1 MGRVIGTQDATPLEF
16 WVLLNEKEAVQVD
29 EAVVVETD
37 SPQGPLKLFGMVDMI
52 RSRHQGSTF
61 DSDVIEAEQGLPVE
75 LSVAAHVKVTR
86 LDPEY
91 YYPPLPGNTVRVVS
105 GEEYAKALFM
115 DKMERRFPIGLSL
128 SGHEVVYG
136 NLDFLN
142 GRKGAHMNISGVS
155 GIATKTTYATFL
167 LHSLLHCGQVSD
179 AALDRPDG
187 GPAGQDDAALNNT
200 HAIIFN
206 VKGEDL
212 LFLDKPSNAIGVEDE
227 AEYKRMGLPAEPFD
241 SVQFY
246 VPPTEQAR
254 GPIRPRVGSRRADE
268 VTPYFWT
275 VRSFC
280 RERLLRYL
288 FTDSGDEASL
298 LSTLIYQVERRLS
311 EAAEEA
317 DKHAPGSGVVLP
329 ISKAE
334 KKGSRQDGEEDAG
347 AAAEEHEI
355 RDFPTLLRA
364 MEAIAAT
371 TTHSQGTI
379 GAFMRRLYGA
389 EDKVACIIR
398 DPVDSDPNSHT
409 IDWRKRQVTVVSLTG
424 LYEIGKSFVVGSV
437 LQQIQHEKEATASA
451 EPLCFIV
458 VDELNRYAPRDG
470 WSPIRDRLLEIAE
483 RGRSSGTI
491 LIGAQQT
498 ASEVERRIVANP
510 AFRIVGRLDA
520 AEAERAEYGFLPPTL
535 RQRAAILTSGRMI
548 VSQPDIPTPVPV
560 RFPRPAWATRTEEQK
575 LPKPN
580 LKLARVRESEY

>member
-16 WVLLNEKEAVQVD
+16 WVLLDKGEAVQVD
-29 EAVVVETD
+29 EAIVVETE
-37 SPQGPLKLFGMVDMI
+37 SPIGPLKLFGMVDII
-52 RSRHQGSTF
+52 RAKHQGSTF
-61 DSDVIEAEQGLPVE
+61 DSDVVEADRGLPVE
-75 LSVAAHVKVTR
+75 LSIAAHVKVTR

-91 YYPPLPGNTVRVVS
+91 YYPPLPGDSVRVVS
-105 GEEYAKALFM
+105 GDEYARALFM
-115 DKMERRFPIGLSL
+115 DKMERKFPLGLSL
-128 SGHEVVYG
+128 SRKEVVYG

-142 GRKGAHMNISGVS
+142 GRKGAHINISGVS
-155 GIATKTTYATFL
+155 GIATKTTYTTFL
-167 LHSLLHCGQVSD
+167 LHSLLHCD
-179 AALDRPDG
+179 
-187 GPAGQDDAALNNT
+187 ALNDPANT

-212 LFLDKPSNAIGVEDE
+212 LFLDKKNNTLTPQDLT
-227 AEYKRMGLPAEPFD
+227 EYEKLGLPPDPFD

-246 VPPTEQAR
+246 VPPTEAPR
-254 GPIRPRVGSRRADE
+254 GPLMPRVGSRRADE
-268 VTPYFWT
+268 VTAYFWT

-280 RERLLRYL
+280 RDKLLRYL
-288 FTDSGDEASL
+288 FADAGEDSSL
-298 LSTLIYQVERRLS
+298 LSTLVYQVERRLS

-317 DKHAPGSGVVLP
+317 DKKGPGPGIFLRTERKK
-329 ISKAE
+329 SKSE
-334 KKGSRQDGEEDAG
+334 KSEE
-347 AAAEEHEI
+347 AEESAEAEERES
-355 RDFPTLLRA
+355 RDFPAL
-364 MEAIAAT
+364 MKAIESIAESTGQA
-371 TTHSQGTI
+371 SGTVS
-379 GAFMRRLYGA
+379 AFMRRLYGL
-389 EDKVACIIR
+389 EDKVSYIIR
-398 DPVDSDPNSHT
+398 DPGDADPARHLINWRNS
-409 IDWRKRQVTVVSLTG
+409 QVTVVSLTG

-437 LQQIQHEKEATASA
+437 LQQIQREKEATGSA

-535 RQRAAILTSGRMI
+535 RQRATILTSGRMI

-560 RFPRPAWATRTEEQK
+560 CFPMPAWATRTEEQE
-575 LPKPN
+575 LPPPN
-580 LKLARVRESEY
+580 LKLVKTRRNS

>member
-1 MGRVIGTQDATPLEF
+1 MMGRVIGTQDATPLEF
-16 WVLLNEKEAVQVD
+16 WVLLDETEPVQQD
-29 EAVVVETD
+29 EMIVVETN
-37 SPQGPLKLFGMVDMI
+37 SPVGPLKLFGMVDII

-61 DSDVIEAEQGLPVE
+61 DSDVVEAERGLPVE
-75 LSVAAHVKVTR
+75 LSIAAHVRVTR

-91 YYPPLPGNTVRVVS
+91 YYPPLPGDQVRVVS

-115 DKMERRFPIGLSL
+115 DKMERKFPLGLAL
-128 SGHEVVYG
+128 SRKEVVYG

-142 GRKGAHMNISGVS
+142 GRKGAHINISGVS
-155 GIATKTTYATFL
+155 GIATKTTYTTFL
-167 LHSLLHCGQVSD
+167 LHSLLNCNALSD
-179 AALDRPDG
+179 
-187 GPAGQDDAALNNT
+187 PANT

-212 LFLDKPSNAIGVEDE
+212 LFLDKQNSQLSPGDM
-227 AEYKRMGLPAEPFD
+227 AEYETMGLPPQAFD

-246 VPPTEQAR
+246 VPPVDNTN
-254 GPIRPRVGSRRADE
+254 GPILPRVGARKADE

-280 RERLLRYL
+280 KDRLLRYL
-288 FTDSGDEASL
+288 FTDASEDSSL
-298 LSTLIYQVERRLS
+298 LSTLVYQVERKLS

-317 DKHAPGSGVVLP
+317 EKIGPGPGVFL
-329 ISKAE
+329 SLGKRGKG
-334 KKGSRQDGEEDAG
+334 KKEED
-347 AAAEEHEI
+347 EENEVQPPQEI
-355 RDFPTLLRA
+355 RDFRSLIA
-364 MEAIAAT
+364 AIEAIASSTNQAA
-371 TTHSQGTI
+371 GTV
-379 GAFMRRLYGA
+379 GAFMRRLYGT
-389 EDKVACIIR
+389 EDKMSSVIR
-398 DPVDSDPNSHT
+398 DPSDADPTRHMIN
-409 IDWRKRQVTVVSLTG
+409 WRAKQVTVVSLTG
-424 LYEIGKSFVVGSV
+424 LYEVGKGFVVGSV
-437 LQQIQHEKEATASA
+437 LQQIQEEKEATGSA

-470 WSPIRDRLLEIAE
+470 WSPIRERLLEIAE

-535 RQRAAILTSGRMI
+535 RQRAKILTSGRMI

-560 RFPRPAWATRTEEQK
+560 CFPMPAWATRAEEVEM
-575 LPKPN
+575 PPPN
-580 LKLARVRESEY
+580 LKLAKVRRSS